1 MPRRVSRR
9 TILKRT
15 AAIGAVATVPA
26 RVFAQ
31 ASSAPEPYTHFT
43 ADEARTLEAIVA
55 RLIPSD
61 EHGPGALEAGAA
73 RFIDSSLG
81 DVLAASREIY
91 HAGLAGIDDYARRA
105 HGLRFADLDESAQ
118 ESVLEA
124 FDRGVVDESA
134 DATAYPPD
142 AREFFEL
149 VLQHTIQGT
158 FCDPYYG
165 GNRDFIG
172 WEMLGY
178 PGLRLAASAD
188 DQAMSAQPSPTNIS
202 AYDLPMFDADED
214 DAP

>member
-15 AAIGAVATVPA
+15 AAISAIATAPA

-31 ASSAPEPYTHFT
+31 TSAAREPYAHLT
-43 ADEARTLEAIVA
+43 ADEAQTLEAIVA

-73 RFIDSSLG
+73 RFIDLSLG
-81 DVLAASREIY
+81 DALAASREIY
-91 HAGLAGIDDYARRA
+91 RAGLAGIDDYARRA
-105 HGLRFADLDESAQ
+105 HGLRFADLDESVQ
-118 ESVLEA
+118 DSVLEA
-124 FDRGVVDESA
+124 YDRGVADESA
-134 DATAYPPD
+134 DPTAYPPD

-165 GNRDFIG
+165 GNRDFVG

-178 PGLRLAASAD
+178 PGLRLAVSAD
-188 DQAMSAQPSPTNIS
+188 DQSMDAQPSPTNVS
-202 AYDLPMFDADED
+202 AYDLSMFDADED

>member
-9 TILKRT
+9 TIIKRT

-149 VLQHTIQGT
+149 VLQHTIQGM

-165 GNRDFIG
+165 GNHDFIG

-188 DQAMSAQPSPTNIS
+188 DQAMNAQPSPTNIS

>member
-9 TILKRT
+9 TILRRA
-15 AAIGAVATVPA
+15 AAIGAIAIAPA

-31 ASSAPEPYTHFT
+31 ASSSREPYTHFT
-43 ADEARTLEAIVA
+43 VDEAQTLEAIVA

-73 RFIDSSLG
+73 RYIDSSLG
-81 DVLAASREIY
+81 DALAASREIY
-91 HAGLAGIDDYARRA
+91 RAGLAGIDDYARRA
-105 HGLRFADLDESAQ
+105 HGLRFADLDDSAQ
-118 ESVLEA
+118 DSVLEA
-124 FDRGVVDESA
+124 FDRGVADESA
-134 DATAYPPD
+134 NATAYPPD

-178 PGLRLAASAD
+178 PGLRLAVSAD
-188 DQAMSAQPSPTNIS
+188 DQKMNAQPSPTNTS